1 MKNKIATNR
10 KFRQGFVDYV
20 ILERTDLFGFASCE
34 NVNNSGHPYF
44 NTGTFYADE
53 NGNEQFRPV
62 FMLDLNEY
70 NNDREKVYASYQAS
84 IEAHNKKLERETANA
99 RLAKEKAATNAG
111 INKIAH
117 EAVERKKV
125 LAQSI
130 RDAVLQS
137 DSLKT
142 LMNDKE
148 VKDQITEL
156 AQLNTLFTGGI
167 FTNLI

>member
-10 KFRQGFVDYV
+10 KFRQGFVEYV

-34 NVNNSGHPYF
+34 NVNLTGRPYF
-44 NTGTFYADE
+44 NTGTFYVDE

-125 LAQSI
+125 LADSI

-148 VKDQITEL
+148 VKNQITEL

-167 FTNLI
+167 FTNLN